1 MFSNNKIGNKRTNND
16 LNSSLIMLVS
26 IIFLLLTNSVI
37 QKPYAVGNIYASL
50 PQPQSPFSSSST
62 SPDDSFP
69 LPSPSFIQSPLESN
83 QASCDEGQAEGCA
96 ITTSLASDIDFLS
109 ACGNMT
115 TDDLKT
121 KTKEK
126 SKDFTTSEVKN
137 ITKGSVK
144 FIFINSYWTDNTILG
159 GVDAGSASGQSDG
172 QSLAP
177 VMRVESGPGEGESV
191 LAIKLVNRGTVSLT
205 SITGELDLPSGFQ
218 SVVSPRNKDTS
229 VALSSFPTT
238 NGGAVDAGQ
247 TFILY
252 FPVKILQNAKVG
264 KEYNAQLT
272 VHYFKDTDKRR
283 SNLEVEKT
291 AKESSHLE
299 LTNQCSDND
308 GNTNKTKTNTDR
320 NIDAKTVHTRFDS
333 KSQTINVPFEL
344 SGKVILD
351 VIGSSQLQITTE
363 NVSPSPNTINVLSA
377 IPGVGNRLKLVI
389 NNDGSAA
396 ATGVIATVSARIEAA
411 TNNNIITPA
420 LAGNISRNV
429 VQQSSVIPVIIL
441 GGTTFNLGTVPVS
454 QGREIDT
461 VVFPNNL
468 AAGTLENLNVQL
480 TYNDAYGNKKV
491 TNQVVGIQILPSS
504 PQSELTVTP
513 VPSS

>member
-1 MFSNNKIGNKRTNND
+1 MFSNKKIGNKRTIND
-16 LNSSLIMLVS
+16 LNSPIIMLVS
-26 IIFLLLTNSVI
+26 IIFLLLITSMIENLYV
-37 QKPYAVGNIYASL
+37 VGNAYASL
-50 PQPQSPFSSSST
+50 PQPQSPFSPSST
-62 SPDDSFP
+62 STDDSFL
-69 LPSPSFIQSPLESN
+69 LPSPSLIQSPLESN
-83 QASCDEGQAEGCA
+83 QASCDEGQGEGCP

-109 ACGNMT
+109 VCGNLT

-144 FIFINSYWTDNTILG
+144 FIFINSYWTDNTVLG

-177 VMRVESGPGEGESV
+177 VIRVESGPGEGDSV

-218 SVVSPRNKDTS
+218 SVISPRNKDTS

-238 NGGAVDAGQ
+238 NGGEVDAGQ
-247 TFILY
+247 SFILY

-264 KEYNAQLT
+264 KEYNAELT
-272 VHYFKDTDKRR
+272 VHYFKDTDERKT
-283 SNLEVEKT
+283 NLEVEKK

-299 LTNQCSDND
+299 LTNLCTDND
-308 GNTNKTKTNTDR
+308 DNTNKTRSNTDR

-333 KSQTINVPFEL
+333 KSQTIKVPFEL

-351 VIGSSQLQITTE
+351 VIGSSQLQITSE
-363 NVSPSPNTINVLSA
+363 NISPSPNTINVLSA
-377 IPGVGNRLKLVI
+377 IPGIGNRLKLVI

-396 ATGVIATVSARIEAA
+396 ATGVIATVSARTEAA
-411 TNNNIITPA
+411 TSNNVITPA

-441 GGTTFNLGTVPVS
+441 GGTTFNLGTVPVA

-468 AAGTLENLNVQL
+468 AAGTLETLNVQL